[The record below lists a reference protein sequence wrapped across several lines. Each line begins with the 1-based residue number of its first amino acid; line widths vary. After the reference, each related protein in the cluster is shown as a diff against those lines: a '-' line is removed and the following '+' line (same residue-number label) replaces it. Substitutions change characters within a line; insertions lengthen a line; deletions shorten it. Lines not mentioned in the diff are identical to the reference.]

1 MKRIMKPLMN
11 DFCTGVVIGTVISV
25 IFSSIFGQGQYS
37 PVSPVSLM
45 GRIYEAHLSE
55 PLIMLIAAV
64 IWGMIGVLFG
74 LASMIY
80 DASDWSLLKKTVLH
94 IVICYIGFL
103 PLAILAGWFPL
114 TLADILFFT
123 GIFIFVYAII
133 WTVNYFKNKALVDMI
148 NKKLNQ

>member
-1 MKRIMKPLMN
+1 
-11 DFCTGVVIGTVISV
+11 
-25 IFSSIFGQGQYS
+25 
-37 PVSPVSLM
+37 M
-45 GRIYEAHLSE
+45 GHLYETHLSE
-55 PLIMLIAAV
+55 PMIMLIAVV
-64 IWGMIGVLFG
+64 IWGLIGVLFG

-123 GIFIFVYAII
+123 GIFIIVYTII
-133 WTVNYFKNKALVDMI
+133 WTVNYFKNKALVDLI
-148 NKKLNQ
+148 NKELKQ

>member
-1 MKRIMKPLMN
+1 MKKIMKLLMN
-11 DFCTGVVIGTVISV
+11 DFCIGVVIGTILSV
-25 IFSSIFGQGQYS
+25 IFSSIFGQGHYS

-45 GRIYEAHLSE
+45 GHLYETHLSE
-55 PLIMLIAAV
+55 PMIMLIAVV
-64 IWGMIGVLFG
+64 IWGLIGVLFG

-133 WTVNYFKNKALVDMI
+133 WVVNYFKNKALVDVI
-148 NKKLNQ
+148 NKELKQ